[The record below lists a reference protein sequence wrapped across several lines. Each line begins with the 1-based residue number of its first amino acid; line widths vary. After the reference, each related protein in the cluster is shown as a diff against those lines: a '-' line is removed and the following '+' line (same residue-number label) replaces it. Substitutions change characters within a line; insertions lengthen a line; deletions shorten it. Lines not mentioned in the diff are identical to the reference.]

1 MVRVAVL
8 DYGVGNLRSIINGI
22 KKLCGRAELIRD
34 VNRLEDYDG
43 IILPGVGAFKSAIA
57 SIGDSRMLVDLVRE
71 GKPILGICLGY
82 QLLFEESVEGGGAEG
97 LGLLEGRVEKIEG
110 EVKLPH
116 IGWNNVEK
124 AEDST
129 LLENIE
135 ENTYFFF
142 AHSYVPKFY
151 DREIVKGYTTYGE
164 RFPSVIEMKNI
175 YGTQFH
181 PEKSSRQGLKVLGN
195 FLSSLR

>member
-1 MVRVAVL
+1 M
-8 DYGVGNLRSIINGI
+8 
-22 KKLCGRAELIRD
+22 
-34 VNRLEDYDG
+34 
-43 IILPGVGAFKSAIA
+43 
-57 SIGDSRMLVDLVRE
+57 
-71 GKPILGICLGY
+71 
-82 QLLFEESVEGGGAEG
+82 
-97 LGLLEGRVEKIEG
+97 
-110 EVKLPH
+110 
-116 IGWNNVEK
+116 EK